1 MLRSHWYFAY
11 GSNMNPARV
20 QKRGLRI
27 EGDAMAGFLANY
39 RLRFNKRSRKNPCA
53 GHANIEPDFSS
64 RVEGVLYPLC
74 DDREIEKMDPFES
87 APNHYR
93 RELVFIQGREQLV
106 LAWTYIANDSV
117 VDNALSPPQW
127 YINHL
132 LEGSEFLSNDYIE
145 FIRHV
150 ECLADSS
157 SEPA

>member
-1 MLRSHWYFAY
+1 
-11 GSNMNPARV
+11 MNPARV
-20 QKRGLRI
+20 QKRGLQI

-64 RVEGVLYPLC
+64 RVEGVLFPLC

-87 APNHYR
+87 APSHYR
-93 RELVFIQGREQLV
+93 RELVFVQSSQQLI

-132 LEGSEFLSNDYIE
+132 LAGAEFLSNDYIE
-145 FIRHV
+145 FIRDV

-157 SEPA
+157 SEPV

>member
-1 MLRSHWYFAY
+1 
-11 GSNMNPARV
+11 MNLARV
-20 QKRGLRI
+20 QKRGLQI
-27 EGDAMAGFLANY
+27 DGNATAGVLSNY

-87 APNHYR
+87 APTHYR

-117 VDNALSPPQW
+117 VDNALSPPKW
-127 YINHL
+127 YIKHL
-132 LEGSEFLSNDYIE
+132 LAGSEFLSNDYIE

>member
-1 MLRSHWYFAY
+1 
-11 GSNMNPARV
+11 MNPARV

-27 EGDAMAGFLANY
+27 EGDAMAGVLANY

-74 DDREIEKMDPFES
+74 DDREIENMDPFES
-87 APNHYR
+87 APDHYR
-93 RELVFIQGREQLV
+93 RELVFVQGREQLV

-150 ECLADSS
+150 ECLVDSS
-157 SEPA
+157 LEPA